1 MSDARGWLL
10 AAGWMSVAVSLLH
23 LACIVGGPDWYR
35 FLGAGEDMAR
45 GAERGAPFPILI
57 TLAIAA
63 ILAVWAAYAFSAA
76 GLIGRLPLIRT
87 ALVLISAVLL
97 IRATVF
103 SLMPLGRSDL
113 SATFLY
119 WSSAIVL
126 VYGLTFAIGTW
137 KAWPLLS
144 LKEAF

>member
-1 MSDARGWLL
+1 MNDARAWLV
-10 AAGWMSVAVSLLH
+10 AAGWMSVAASMLH

-45 GAERGAPFPILI
+45 GAERGALFPILI

-63 ILAVWAAYAFSAA
+63 ILAIWAAYAFSAA
-76 GLIGRLPLIRT
+76 GMIVRLPLIRT
-87 ALVLISAVLL
+87 ALVLISATLL
-97 IRATVF
+97 IRATVLP
-103 SLMPLGRSDL
+103 LMPVGRSDL
-113 SATFLY
+113 SAAFLC

-137 KAWPLLS
+137 KAWPSLS
-144 LKEAF
+144 LRGAL